1 MPLSAILALAAS
13 AVARAT
19 NSKFSGARALLSLK
33 SSYTR
38 GLQLNASLRIAKR
51 QIPYKHCTGVA
62 ASKGLFLA
70 HRRQKAAH
78 ELAVRARAGR
88 WRGGGRVDHAKALDA
103 RRWTEVVQAV
113 LKRQAGVP
121 FAPKDLCSS
130 FINCQRAGRGGWESN
145 ARRNARRRLIQL
157 SGRRGHCRATSGGP
171 RLEGSCGQNAGA
183 PKGRRAEDGHMPAV
197 AAQAHLCAL
206 RSACLDHAAPIRPSG
221 NA

>member
-130 FINCQRAGRGGWESN
+130 FITFLLSDANSRTSALKKAVAHAMRHSTAQQGSAAYDKGRAERT
-145 ARRNARRRLIQL
+145 
-157 SGRRGHCRATSGGP
+157 RAAAV
-171 RLEGSCGQNAGA
+171 QVAGA
-183 PKGRRAEDGHMPAV
+183 FAARFETLRAYVVH
-197 AAQAHLCAL
+197 
-206 RSACLDHAAPIRPSG
+206 
-221 NA
+221 